1 MNKEEILE
9 CFYKDR
15 EPNTKMKDYCNRYR
29 VYLTDKAQQPANF
42 ERNPTITSRASM
54 SKDNESI
61 SNTLSLCSAFSR
73 MTIDQTVY
81 GDIVTN
87 RKKHDI
93 FLDLETEDVK
103 EKKWHYMDEK
113 GNIYGLYSSQ
123 QMNDLFRFFKLNE
136 KCRVK
141 RNYVDDD
148 YVPLKI
154 IIKRYYKKILSENLN
169 IDKGAQKALSKK
181 TQEFRKGSKLEIN
194 KGQKKESFRNQGR
207 VQRVLSEAIRPDLYF
222 MNNINEQDESDSDD
236 DEPQTRM
243 RSLTTAQS
251 K

>member
-9 CFYKDR
+9 CFFKDR
-15 EPNTKMKDYCNRYR
+15 EPNPKINDYCNRYR

-42 ERNPTITSRASM
+42 ERNPTITSRASL

-73 MTIDQTVY
+73 MTIDQTIY
-81 GDIVTN
+81 GDIITN

-93 FLDLETEDVK
+93 FLALETEDSK

-113 GNIYGLYSSQ
+113 GNIYGLYSSL

-136 KCRVK
+136 KCKVK

-148 YVPLKI
+148 YVPLKL

-169 IDKGAQKALSKK
+169 IDKGAKTALSKK
-181 TQEFRKGSKLEIN
+181 TQEFRKGSKIEIA
-194 KGQKKESFRNQGR
+194 KGQKKESFKNQGR
-207 VQRVLSEAIRPDLYF
+207 VQRVLSEAVRPNLVFLDD
-222 MNNINEQDESDSDD
+222 IIEEGDSDD
-236 DEPQTRM
+236 EDDQPQTRI
-243 RSLTTAQS
+243 RSLTTAT